1 MKVFLCSYNGFSL
14 AVPMD
19 KVSSVMLITENNNH
33 KSLMHFSSD
42 NGNTYIS
49 LPLLFNCPSLNMKHG
64 IILKNSDSDD
74 DIAIKDKTIL
84 LTTEIECESEIS
96 DDKILTIPKTLN
108 VFKFS
113 LFFSGI
119 LFYRRQPKISEN
131 LILLLNP
138 EHMVQK
144 INKEK
149 TND

>member
-19 KVSSVMLITENNNH
+19 KVSSIMLLTEDNNY
-33 KSLMHFSSD
+33 KTLMYFNNE

-49 LPLLFNCPSLNMKHG
+49 LPMLFNCPSLNMKHG
-64 IILKNSDSDD
+64 IILKNSDSDND
-74 DIAIKDKTIL
+74 TVIKDKTIL

-108 VFKFS
+108 VFEFS
-113 LFFSGI
+113 QFFSGI
-119 LFYRRQPKISEN
+119 LFYRRQPKTSES

-138 EHMVQK
+138 ELMVQK